1 MSRGLSPPSYRTCS
15 AHQGKAPPKRGFP
28 IMGSMECLAVVSVV
42 PVVDDHLSANFP
54 AGEVHRVQ
62 IHVAGTLTDGTQ
74 SAGQVSGCNA
84 LRRRTGHVGR
94 SDTA

>member
-1 MSRGLSPPSYRTCS
+1 M
-15 AHQGKAPPKRGFP
+15 
-28 IMGSMECLAVVSVV
+28 MGSMECLAVVSVV